1 MRDRSPR
8 GRSRDSQSGRDKLR
22 LSGKVSFRQE
32 CVEGVYQLRTSAQRA
47 GVDLRPLAS
56 GSQAPAAPQAGQ
68 AQFFNM
74 GTPPQ
79 SSTTPTLPQ
88 EPMMQAQDEQIRA
101 QASQV
106 QQLTDLVK
114 NLALA
119 SAQNAAQV
127 ASGSGPATAEQA
139 PATSSGDPS
148 GPTPM
153 DVDTGI
159 RSRRAENYIPS
170 FPQLNFASMTA
181 RHAEIRVWSSYRD
194 ELTSWLCLL
203 DDRFADELQE
213 AEQSAVPVEQGKL
226 DVGKAAR
233 SSKLWFLL
241 KQSMSKFQRAQDLI
255 RLIEIQQRGASA
267 GYEFWRMLNKELS
280 VRSRV
285 EGQAL
290 REQALNLYPPKYL
303 KRPLDVMR
311 WYMTELMKYESQV
324 TSRFP
329 ELKIHEQET
338 VLGVLKHL
346 DEDAKRY
353 LLLHQTTSGLDAML
367 RGLQFYDEQL
377 RVLSF
382 QKEHQHGGYLNA
394 FGAGKGDNPK
404 GKKGEKEKKGKG
416 KGERTDKKGKGKD
429 GKDKPKGKDRG
440 GGASSSAP
448 RAKSKAKKTDVCH
461 NCGGKGHWARDC
473 PVKQASAVSHHEGSG
488 ATTGGAAGSSGNDA
502 GNAASA
508 AKAAPK
514 PPSNQPT
521 TKGNAEKGAGKGV
534 RTFLEGAY
542 FAMPS
547 LALPFVQPE
556 DKIYW
561 LLDSGSSYH
570 VVSKQTLEMGPVK
583 ILSKRKMPK
592 TVCQTATGDL
602 VEVGSDTHATIEV
615 NFLTTRPL
623 EKQGDVLSTFA
634 CTCRLE
640 AIVSDQIRH
649 NLINLNLL
657 CWKGWKP
664 TLYEGL
670 LTAEQKGITLYP
682 HLYGDCTW
690 LESVAP
696 EHPSA
701 MLASVSSH
709 VGRSVGRSLD
719 FQSVEKPDFSQHEQ
733 EFSHEGHGFSRHEH
747 EFSREPLLHEPLSM
761 VGGSVLGQL
770 PCGSSELQLVG
781 QLPARVVEL
790 LQSSAVG
797 EPCQDHRLCQDL
809 SGTHPPAP
817 PATSSGPGPAQQS
830 ACGMSVQS
838 ACGMSL
844 QSACGMSLQSACGM
858 SLQSACG
865 MSVGRSVGRSAGCVG
880 GCVPQLV
887 ENPGPTEESGL
898 EFSAASLSH
907 ESFCEVEDKG
917 WSSRLPLNHGQ
928 RHWQEFCL
936 LCEKGA
942 TAGHLATE
950 NHSKAMSGLERRGR
964 PQLIISPQRF
974 SDNERL
980 QMCLQGYL
988 PRFSDEQLRV
998 VMERVLQTEW
1008 YKSQGSYQGPVPLE
1022 SLTVPGGIWTAEPP
1036 PTKEKAASG
1045 GTGCKGEGRILSGTG
1060 CEGEGYILSGTGC
1073 EGEGHSRK
1081 GGICGADLG
1090 KAEEALA
1097 AAPMARYYR
1106 GGTERHSCASGRQ
1119 ALGALGATSSEQF
1132 ATSSEQFGRGG
1143 AMGTLGPTAS
1153 RLPLPKARVNDTED
1167 ALESGG
1173 IFPKSGGIFRHLPR
1187 KRRHLLRERRH
1198 LLQRQWHLFRAQ
1210 HPLAEGPYQWVPMSY
1225 TGAQQRA
1232 ILSSPSGE
1240 SFHTRE
1246 ALGLITEEEGQFGP
1260 GRGWTQRFR
1269 GRCAPRRAVLP
1280 APPPPPGATLL
1291 PSFGSSRLLRYQ
1303 CKDHRDHRAQA
1314 RLRQCHLPWSRNP
1327 KRVRCIFKPPGWTSS
1342 SPFCASP

>member
-1 MRDRSPR
+1 M
-8 GRSRDSQSGRDKLR
+8 
-22 LSGKVSFRQE
+22 
-32 CVEGVYQLRTSAQRA
+32 
-47 GVDLRPLAS
+47 
-56 GSQAPAAPQAGQ
+56 
-68 AQFFNM
+68 
-74 GTPPQ
+74 
-79 SSTTPTLPQ
+79 TT
-88 EPMMQAQDEQIRA
+88 
-101 QASQV
+101 
-106 QQLTDLVK
+106 
-114 NLALA
+114 
-119 SAQNAAQV
+119 
-127 ASGSGPATAEQA
+127 
-139 PATSSGDPS
+139 
-148 GPTPM
+148 
-153 DVDTGI
+153 
-159 RSRRAENYIPS
+159 
-170 FPQLNFASMTA
+170 

-203 DDRFADELQE
+203 DDRFANELQE

-255 RLIEIQQRGASA
+255 RLIEIQQRGASV

-324 TSRFP
+324 ISRFP
-329 ELKIHEQET
+329 ELKIHEQEAG
-338 VLGVLKHL
+338 LGVLKHL

-404 GKKGEKEKKGKG
+404 GKKGDKEKKGKG
-416 KGERTDKKGKGKD
+416 KGEGKDKKGKGKD

-440 GGASSSAP
+440 GGAAPSSAP

-488 ATTGGAAGSSGNDA
+488 TTTGGAAGSSGNDA

-556 DKIYW
+556 DKVYW

-570 VVSKQTLEMGPVK
+570 VVSKQTLETGHVK

-623 EKQGDVLSTFA
+623 ENQGDVLSTFA

-690 LESVAP
+690 LESVEP

-709 VGRSVGRSLD
+709 VGRSVGRSFD
-719 FQSVEKPDFSQHEQ
+719 FQLPEKPDFSQHEQ
-733 EFSHEGHGFSRHEH
+733 EFLHEGHGFSRHEH
-747 EFSREPLLHEPLSM
+747 GFSREPLLHEPLSM
-761 VGGSVLGQL
+761 IGESAVGQL
-770 PCGSSELQLVG
+770 PCGSSEVQLVG
-781 QLPARVVEL
+781 QLLARVVEL

-797 EPCQDHRLCQDL
+797 APRQDHRLCQDV
-809 SGTHPPAP
+809 SGTLSAAS

-830 ACGMSVQS
+830 ARDMSSESLRGMSS
-838 ACGMSL
+838 ESLLGMSSEIL
-844 QSACGMSLQSACGM
+844 L
-858 SLQSACG
+858 G
-865 MSVGRSVGRSAGCVG
+865 MSVGRSG
-880 GCVPQLV
+880 GC
-887 ENPGPTEESGL
+887 
-898 EFSAASLSH
+898 
-907 ESFCEVEDKG
+907 
-917 WSSRLPLNHGQ
+917 
-928 RHWQEFCL
+928 
-936 LCEKGA
+936 
-942 TAGHLATE
+942 AGVGVA
-950 NHSKAMSGLERRGR
+950 
-964 PQLIISPQRF
+964 
-974 SDNERL
+974 
-980 QMCLQGYL
+980 
-988 PRFSDEQLRV
+988 V
-998 VMERVLQTEW
+998 
-1008 YKSQGSYQGPVPLE
+1008 SQCP
-1022 SLTVPGGIWTAEPP
+1022 I
-1036 PTKEKAASG
+1036 
-1045 GTGCKGEGRILSGTG
+1045 
-1060 CEGEGYILSGTGC
+1060 
-1073 EGEGHSRK
+1073 
-1081 GGICGADLG
+1081 D
-1090 KAEEALA
+1090 
-1097 AAPMARYYR
+1097 
-1106 GGTERHSCASGRQ
+1106 
-1119 ALGALGATSSEQF
+1119 
-1132 ATSSEQFGRGG
+1132 
-1143 AMGTLGPTAS
+1143 
-1153 RLPLPKARVNDTED
+1153 
-1167 ALESGG
+1167 
-1173 IFPKSGGIFRHLPR
+1173 
-1187 KRRHLLRERRH
+1187 
-1198 LLQRQWHLFRAQ
+1198 
-1210 HPLAEGPYQWVPMSY
+1210 
-1225 TGAQQRA
+1225 
-1232 ILSSPSGE
+1232 
-1240 SFHTRE
+1240 
-1246 ALGLITEEEGQFGP
+1246 
-1260 GRGWTQRFR
+1260 
-1269 GRCAPRRAVLP
+1269 PRRQNFVYGQNLS
-1280 APPPPPGATLL
+1280 T
-1291 PSFGSSRLLRYQ
+1291 
-1303 CKDHRDHRAQA
+1303 
-1314 RLRQCHLPWSRNP
+1314 
-1327 KRVRCIFKPPGWTSS
+1327 
-1342 SPFCASP
+1342 

>member
-1 MRDRSPR
+1 
-8 GRSRDSQSGRDKLR
+8 
-22 LSGKVSFRQE
+22 
-32 CVEGVYQLRTSAQRA
+32 
-47 GVDLRPLAS
+47 
-56 GSQAPAAPQAGQ
+56 
-68 AQFFNM
+68 
-74 GTPPQ
+74 
-79 SSTTPTLPQ
+79 
-88 EPMMQAQDEQIRA
+88 
-101 QASQV
+101 
-106 QQLTDLVK
+106 
-114 NLALA
+114 
-119 SAQNAAQV
+119 
-127 ASGSGPATAEQA
+127 
-139 PATSSGDPS
+139 
-148 GPTPM
+148 M

-170 FPQLNFASMTA
+170 LPQLNFASMTT

-213 AEQSAVPVEQGKL
+213 AEQSAVPVEQSKL

-290 REQALNLYPPKYL
+290 REQALNLYPPRYL

-329 ELKIHEQET
+329 ELKIHEQEA

-404 GKKGEKEKKGKG
+404 GKKGDKEKKGKG
-416 KGERTDKKGKGKD
+416 KGEGKDKKGKGKD

-440 GGASSSAP
+440 GGAASSSAP

-488 ATTGGAAGSSGNDA
+488 ATTGGVAGSSGNDA
-502 GNAASA
+502 GSAASA

-547 LALPFVQPE
+547 LALPFMQPE
-556 DKIYW
+556 DKVYW

-570 VVSKQTLEMGPVK
+570 VVSKQTLETGHVK

-690 LESVAP
+690 LESVEP

-709 VGRSVGRSLD
+709 VGRSVGRSP
-719 FQSVEKPDFSQHEQ
+719 QSVEKPELLQHEQ
-733 EFSHEGHGFSRHEH
+733 QEFLHEGHGFSRHGFSRHEH
-747 EFSREPLLHEPLSM
+747 EFSREPFVHESSNM
-761 VGGSVLGQL
+761 IGESGVAQL
-770 PCGSSELQLVG
+770 PS
-781 QLPARVVEL
+781 RVVEL
-790 LQSSAVG
+790 LQSGAVGQSGVAQLPSRVVELMQSSAVG
-797 EPCQDHRLCQDL
+797 EPCQEQHVCQDHRLCQDV
-809 SGTHPPAP
+809 SRIFSASP
-817 PATSSGPGPAQQS
+817 PATSSGPGPVQQS
-830 ACGMSVQS
+830 AHCISEALHGMSS
-838 ACGMSL
+838 ESL
-844 QSACGMSLQSACGM
+844 L
-858 SLQSACG
+858 G
-865 MSVGRSVGRSAGCVG
+865 MSVGRSVGRAG
-880 GCVPQLV
+880 GCTGDVGVVSQHV
-887 ENPGPTEESGL
+887 ESSVSCETPWPEHPSEASEVLGHHAPGQQVEAGAADSGAIHLRPTIEYD
-898 EFSAASLSH
+898 SLRDR
-907 ESFCEVEDKG
+907 VE
-917 WSSRLPLNHGQ
+917 H
-928 RHWQEFCL
+928 
-936 LCEKGA
+936 
-942 TAGHLATE
+942 
-950 NHSKAMSGLERRGR
+950 
-964 PQLIISPQRF
+964 
-974 SDNERL
+974 
-980 QMCLQGYL
+980 
-988 PRFSDEQLRV
+988 
-998 VMERVLQTEW
+998 
-1008 YKSQGSYQGPVPLE
+1008 
-1022 SLTVPGGIWTAEPP
+1022 
-1036 PTKEKAASG
+1036 G
-1045 GTGCKGEGRILSGTG
+1045 GTKDG
-1060 CEGEGYILSGTGC
+1060 
-1073 EGEGHSRK
+1073 
-1081 GGICGADLG
+1081 
-1090 KAEEALA
+1090 
-1097 AAPMARYYR
+1097 
-1106 GGTERHSCASGRQ
+1106 
-1119 ALGALGATSSEQF
+1119 
-1132 ATSSEQFGRGG
+1132 
-1143 AMGTLGPTAS
+1143 
-1153 RLPLPKARVNDTED
+1153 
-1167 ALESGG
+1167 
-1173 IFPKSGGIFRHLPR
+1173 
-1187 KRRHLLRERRH
+1187 
-1198 LLQRQWHLFRAQ
+1198 
-1210 HPLAEGPYQWVPMSY
+1210 
-1225 TGAQQRA
+1225 
-1232 ILSSPSGE
+1232 
-1240 SFHTRE
+1240 
-1246 ALGLITEEEGQFGP
+1246 
-1260 GRGWTQRFR
+1260 
-1269 GRCAPRRAVLP
+1269 
-1280 APPPPPGATLL
+1280 TLL
-1291 PSFGSSRLLRYQ
+1291 PSVSDPERGVVHNAALGPLAVGVPEVLSPVLQGGYIRSYDDRCAQPKHQRLEASRMSPVHIAADRFTDNQRLEMVLQAFLPSFTTRGNRSS
-1303 CKDHRDHRAQA
+1303 
-1314 RLRQCHLPWSRNP
+1314 
-1327 KRVRCIFKPPGWTSS
+1327 
-1342 SPFCASP
+1342 

>member
-1 MRDRSPR
+1 MASHGTGGAATRDRSPR
-8 GRSRDSQSGRDKLR
+8 GRSRDSQSGVDGIS
-22 LSGKVSFRQE
+22 SGFPSR
-32 CVEGVYQLRTSAQRA
+32 SASATRVRGRSVPAPNSPSAHRA
-47 GVDLRPLAS
+47 GVDLRPFAS

-68 AQFFNM
+68 AQYFHM

-79 SSTTPTLPQ
+79 SSTVPTLPQ
-88 EPMMQAQDEQIRA
+88 EPPANQGGLDTNTVNLFRQMMQAQDEQIRA

-119 SAQNAAQV
+119 GAQNAAQA
-127 ASGSGPATAEQA
+127 ASGNAPVTAEQA
-139 PATSSGDPS
+139 AAASPGDPS

-170 FPQLNFASMTA
+170 LPQLNFASMTT

-213 AEQSAVPVEQGKL
+213 AEQSAVPVEQSKL

-329 ELKIHEQET
+329 ELKIHEQEA

-404 GKKGEKEKKGKG
+404 GKKGDKEKKGKG
-416 KGERTDKKGKGKD
+416 KGEGKDKKGKGKD

-440 GGASSSAP
+440 GGAASSSAP

-473 PVKQASAVSHHEGSG
+473 PVKQASAVSHHEGGG
-488 ATTGGAAGSSGNDA
+488 ATAGGAAGSSGNDA
-502 GNAASA
+502 GTAASA

-547 LALPFVQPE
+547 LALPFMQPE
-556 DKIYW
+556 DKVYW

-570 VVSKQTLEMGPVK
+570 VVSKQTLETGHVK

-690 LESVAP
+690 LESVEP

-709 VGRSVGRSLD
+709 VGRSVGRST
-719 FQSVEKPDFSQHEQ
+719 QSVKKTEFLQHEQ
-733 EFSHEGHGFSRHEH
+733 QEFLHEGHGFSRHGFSRHEH
-747 EFSREPLLHEPLSM
+747 EFSREPFVHESSNM
-761 VGGSVLGQL
+761 VGESALAQL
-770 PCGSSELQLVG
+770 PSRAVELLQSGAVG
-781 QLPARVVEL
+781 QSGVAQLPSRVVEL

-797 EPCQDHRLCQDL
+797 EPCQEQHVCQDHRLCQGV
-809 SGTHPPAP
+809 SRMFSAST
-817 PATSSGPGPAQQS
+817 PATSSGPGPVQQS
-830 ACGMSVQS
+830 ARCVSEALHGMPSE
-838 ACGMSL
+838 SL
-844 QSACGMSLQSACGM
+844 LGV
-858 SLQSACG
+858 
-865 MSVGRSVGRSAGCVG
+865 SVGRSVGRG
-880 GCVPQLV
+880 G
-887 ENPGPTEESGL
+887 
-898 EFSAASLSH
+898 
-907 ESFCEVEDKG
+907 
-917 WSSRLPLNHGQ
+917 RL
-928 RHWQEFCL
+928 HW
-936 LCEKGA
+936 
-942 TAGHLATE
+942 
-950 NHSKAMSGLERRGR
+950 
-964 PQLIISPQRF
+964 
-974 SDNERL
+974 
-980 QMCLQGYL
+980 
-988 PRFSDEQLRV
+988 
-998 VMERVLQTEW
+998 
-1008 YKSQGSYQGPVPLE
+1008 
-1022 SLTVPGGIWTAEPP
+1022 
-1036 PTKEKAASG
+1036 
-1045 GTGCKGEGRILSGTG
+1045 
-1060 CEGEGYILSGTGC
+1060 
-1073 EGEGHSRK
+1073 
-1081 GGICGADLG
+1081 
-1090 KAEEALA
+1090 
-1097 AAPMARYYR
+1097 
-1106 GGTERHSCASGRQ
+1106 
-1119 ALGALGATSSEQF
+1119 
-1132 ATSSEQFGRGG
+1132 
-1143 AMGTLGPTAS
+1143 
-1153 RLPLPKARVNDTED
+1153 
-1167 ALESGG
+1167 
-1173 IFPKSGGIFRHLPR
+1173 
-1187 KRRHLLRERRH
+1187 
-1198 LLQRQWHLFRAQ
+1198 
-1210 HPLAEGPYQWVPMSY
+1210 
-1225 TGAQQRA
+1225 
-1232 ILSSPSGE
+1232 
-1240 SFHTRE
+1240 
-1246 ALGLITEEEGQFGP
+1246 
-1260 GRGWTQRFR
+1260 
-1269 GRCAPRRAVLP
+1269 
-1280 APPPPPGATLL
+1280 
-1291 PSFGSSRLLRYQ
+1291 
-1303 CKDHRDHRAQA
+1303 
-1314 RLRQCHLPWSRNP
+1314 
-1327 KRVRCIFKPPGWTSS
+1327 
-1342 SPFCASP
+1342 